1 MKNTWTYH
9 KGQAVPLNRDNIDT
23 DQIIPKQFLKSIKK
37 SGFGP
42 NLFDAWRYEDEG
54 FPGQDISNRKI
65 NKEFILN
72 KEKFINSDILISKKN
87 FGCGSSREHA
97 VWSLM
102 DFGFKVVIAESFA
115 DIFYN
120 NCFNNGL
127 LPIAVSEH
135 EISTLLD
142 LSNKRKEIEIDLQNQ
157 IIFVEDNEIA
167 HFEIDP
173 FRKKCILEGLDE
185 IGLSLTHSSEI
196 KEFERKHYLK
206 SPWIFNRENDWWI
219 KKTIFLFYLVTG

>member
-1 MKNTWTYH
+1 MKNTFTFH
-9 KGQAVPLNRDNIDT
+9 RGRAVPLDRDNIDT

-54 FPGQDISNRKI
+54 FPGQDIGQRKP

-72 KEKFINSDILISKKN
+72 QERFNGADILISKKN

-97 VWSLM
+97 VWSLI

-127 LPIAVSEH
+127 LPITLSSE
-135 EISTLLD
+135 EITMML
-142 LSNKRKEIEIDLQNQ
+142 NIAEEGKEIEIDLENQ
-157 IIFVEDNEIA
+157 VIFFEDNEIA
-167 HFEIDP
+167 TFEIDP

-185 IGLSLTHSSEI
+185 IGLSLIHAAEI
-196 KEFERKHYLK
+196 KEFEEKRAME
-206 SPWIFNRENDWWI
+206 SPWIFKIGNKNE
-219 KKTIFLFYLVTG
+219 K

>member
-1 MKNTWTYH
+1 MKNTSTYH
-9 KGQAVPLNRDNIDT
+9 KGRAVPLNRDNIDT

-72 KEKFINSDILISKKN
+72 QEKFINSDILISKKN

-206 SPWIFNRENDWWI
+206 SPWIFNREND
-219 KKTIFLFYLVTG
+219 

>member
-1 MKNTWTYH
+1 MRNSNSFH
-9 KGQAVPLNRDNIDT
+9 KGQAIPLDRDNIDT

-54 FPGQDISNRKI
+54 FPGQDINDRKL
-65 NKEFILN
+65 NEEFVLN
-72 KEKFINSDILISKKN
+72 QKKYLNSDILITKKN

-127 LPIAVSEH
+127 LPIVLSSN
-135 EISTLLD
+135 EIQTLLN
-142 LSNKRKEIEIDLQNQ
+142 LAENRKEIEIDLLNQ
-157 IIFVEDNEIA
+157 VIFSEDNEIA
-167 HFEIDP
+167 NFEIDP

-185 IGLSLTHSSEI
+185 IGLSLTHANDI
-196 KEFERKHYLK
+196 KEFEKKRQKE
-206 SPWIFNRENDWWI
+206 SPWIFNNN
-219 KKTIFLFYLVTG
+219 T

>member
-1 MKNTWTYH
+1 MRNSNSFH
-9 KGQAVPLNRDNIDT
+9 KGQAIPLDRDNIDT

-54 FPGQDISNRKI
+54 FPGQDINDRKI
-65 NKEFILN
+65 NEEFILN
-72 KEKFINSDILISKKN
+72 QKKYLNSDILISKKN

-102 DFGFKVVIAESFA
+102 DYGFKVVIAESFA

-127 LPIAVSEH
+127 LPIVLSSE
-135 EISTLLD
+135 EIQNLLN
-142 LSNKRKEIEIDLQNQ
+142 LAEERKEIEIDLLNQ
-157 IIFVEDNEIA
+157 VIFSEDSEIA
-167 HFEIDP
+167 NFEIDP

-185 IGLSLTHSSEI
+185 IGLSLTHANDI
-196 KEFERKHYLK
+196 KEFEKKRQKE
-206 SPWIFNRENDWWI
+206 SPWIFNNN
-219 KKTIFLFYLVTG
+219 T

>member
-1 MKNTWTYH
+1 MRNTFTFH
-9 KGQAVPLNRDNIDT
+9 RGLAVPLDRDNIDT

-54 FPGQDISNRKI
+54 FPGQDISQRKS

-72 KEKFINSDILISKKN
+72 QERFNSADILISKKN

-127 LPIAVSEH
+127 LPITLSTE
-135 EISTLLD
+135 EISMML
-142 LSNKRKEIEIDLQNQ
+142 NFAEEGNEIEIDLENQ
-157 IIFVEDNEIA
+157 VIFCKDNEIA
-167 HFEIDP
+167 TFEIDP

-185 IGLSLTHSSEI
+185 IGLSLIHAAEI
-196 KEFERKHYLK
+196 KEFEGKRAIE
-206 SPWIFNRENDWWI
+206 SPWIFEIGNKNE
-219 KKTIFLFYLVTG
+219 K

>member
-1 MKNTWTYH
+1 MKNTSTYH

-54 FPGQDISNRKI
+54 FPGQDTSERKI

-72 KEKFINSDILISKKN
+72 REKFINSDILISKKN

-127 LPIAVSEH
+127 LPIAISEH

-142 LSNKRKEIEIDLQNQ
+142 LSEARKEIEIDLQNQ

-206 SPWIFNRENDWWI
+206 FPWIFNREND
-219 KKTIFLFYLVTG
+219 

>member
-1 MKNTWTYH
+1 MKNTFTFH
-9 KGQAVPLNRDNIDT
+9 RGRAVPLDRDNIDT

-54 FPGQDISNRKI
+54 FPGQDVSQRKP

-72 KEKFINSDILISKKN
+72 QERFNGADILISKKN

-127 LPIAVSEH
+127 LPITLSSE
-135 EISTLLD
+135 EISMML
-142 LSNKRKEIEIDLQNQ
+142 NFAEEGKEIEIDLENQ
-157 IIFVEDNEIA
+157 VIFLEDNEIA
-167 HFEIDP
+167 TFEIDP

-185 IGLSLTHSSEI
+185 IGLSLIHAAEI
-196 KEFERKHYLK
+196 KEFEEKRAME
-206 SPWIFNRENDWWI
+206 SPWIFKMGNKNE
-219 KKTIFLFYLVTG
+219 K

>member
-1 MKNTWTYH
+1 MSQISNIYSGKIACID
-9 KGQAVPLNRDNIDT
+9 KANIDT

-54 FPGQDISNRKI
+54 FPGQDINQRKI
-65 NKEFILN
+65 NEDFILN
-72 KEKFINSDILISKKN
+72 QKQFIDSDILISKKN

-115 DIFYN
+115 EIFYN

-127 LPIAVSEH
+127 LPISVSSE
-135 EISTLLD
+135 EIKTLLN
-142 LSNKRKEIEIDLQNQ
+142 LSTAQKEIEIDLLNQ
-157 IIFVEDNEIA
+157 IIFSEDNEIA

-185 IGLSLTHSSEI
+185 IGLSLIHSKEI
-196 KEFERKHYLK
+196 EEFEKKREME
-206 SPWIFNRENDWWI
+206 SPWIFNN
-219 KKTIFLFYLVTG
+219 KN

>member
-1 MKNTWTYH
+1 MKNTSTYH
-9 KGQAVPLNRDNIDT
+9 KGLAVPLNRDNIDT

-42 NLFDAWRYEDEG
+42 NLFDAWRYKDEG

-72 KEKFINSDILISKKN
+72 QEKFINSDILISKKN

-185 IGLSLTHSSEI
+185 IGLSLTHSPEI

-206 SPWIFNRENDWWI
+206 SPWIFNREND
-219 KKTIFLFYLVTG
+219 

>member
-1 MKNTWTYH
+1 MKNTFTFH
-9 KGQAVPLNRDNIDT
+9 RGRIVPLDRDNIDT

-54 FPGQDISNRKI
+54 FPGQDVSQRKP

-72 KEKFINSDILISKKN
+72 QERFNGADILISKKN

-127 LPIAVSEH
+127 LPITLSSE
-135 EISTLLD
+135 EISMML
-142 LSNKRKEIEIDLQNQ
+142 NIAEEGKEIEIDLENQ
-157 IIFVEDNEIA
+157 VIFFEDNEIA
-167 HFEIDP
+167 IFEIDP

-185 IGLSLTHSSEI
+185 IGLSLIHAAEI
-196 KEFERKHYLK
+196 KEFEEKRAME
-206 SPWIFNRENDWWI
+206 SPWIFKIGNKNE
-219 KKTIFLFYLVTG
+219 K

>member
-1 MKNTWTYH
+1 MRNTSTYH
-9 KGQAVPLNRDNIDT
+9 KGYAVPLNRDNIDT

-37 SGFGP
+37 SGFGA

-72 KEKFINSDILISKKN
+72 QDKFKNSDILISKKN

-127 LPIAVSEH
+127 LPIAISEY
-135 EISTLLD
+135 EISTLIGLCEE
-142 LSNKRKEIEIDLQNQ
+142 RKEIEIDLHNQ
-157 IIFVEDNEIA
+157 IIFVEENEIA

-196 KEFERKHYLK
+196 KEFESKHYLK
-206 SPWIFNRENDWWI
+206 SPWIFNREND
-219 KKTIFLFYLVTG
+219 

>member
-1 MKNTWTYH
+1 MKNTSTYH

-54 FPGQDISNRKI
+54 FPGQVISNRKI

-72 KEKFINSDILISKKN
+72 QEKFINSDILISKKN

-157 IIFVEDNEIA
+157 IIFVEDNAIS

-206 SPWIFNRENDWWI
+206 SPWIFNREND
-219 KKTIFLFYLVTG
+219 

>member
-1 MKNTWTYH
+1 MKNTFTFH
-9 KGQAVPLNRDNIDT
+9 RGRAVPLDRDNIDT

-54 FPGQDISNRKI
+54 FPGQDVGQRKP
-65 NKEFILN
+65 NKKFILN
-72 KEKFINSDILISKKN
+72 QERFKGAEILISKKN
-87 FGCGSSREHA
+87 FGCGFSREHA

-127 LPIAVSEH
+127 LPIALSSEK
-135 EISTLLD
+135 ISMML
-142 LSNKRKEIEIDLQNQ
+142 NFAEEGKEIEIDLENQ
-157 IIFVEDNEIA
+157 VIFFEDNEIA
-167 HFEIDP
+167 TFEIDP

-185 IGLSLTHSSEI
+185 IGLSLIHAAEI
-196 KEFERKHYLK
+196 KEFEEKRAIE
-206 SPWIFNRENDWWI
+206 SPWIFKIGNKNE
-219 KKTIFLFYLVTG
+219 K

>member
-1 MKNTWTYH
+1 MRNSNSFH
-9 KGQAVPLNRDNIDT
+9 KGQAIPLDRDNIDT

-54 FPGQDISNRKI
+54 FPGQDINDRKI
-65 NKEFILN
+65 NEEFVLN
-72 KEKFINSDILISKKN
+72 QKKYLNSDILISKKN

-127 LPIAVSEH
+127 LPIVLSSD
-135 EISTLLD
+135 EIQTLLN
-142 LSNKRKEIEIDLQNQ
+142 LAENRKEIEIDLLNQ
-157 IIFVEDNEIA
+157 VIFSEDNEIA
-167 HFEIDP
+167 NFEIDP

-185 IGLSLTHSSEI
+185 IGLSLTHANDI
-196 KEFERKHYLK
+196 KEFEKKRQKE
-206 SPWIFNRENDWWI
+206 SPWIFNNN
-219 KKTIFLFYLVTG
+219 T

>member
-1 MKNTWTYH
+1 MKNTSTYH
-9 KGQAVPLNRDNIDT
+9 KGLAVPLNRDNIDT

-54 FPGQDISNRKI
+54 FPGQDISKRKI

-72 KEKFINSDILISKKN
+72 QEKFINSDILISKKN

-127 LPIAVSEH
+127 LPIVISEH

-142 LSNKRKEIEIDLQNQ
+142 LSEERKEIEIDLQNQ
-157 IIFVEDNEIA
+157 IIFVGDNEIA

-206 SPWIFNRENDWWI
+206 FPWIF
-219 KKTIFLFYLVTG
+219 KKK

>member
-1 MKNTWTYH
+1 MKNTFTFH
-9 KGQAVPLNRDNIDT
+9 RGRTVPLDRDNIDT

-54 FPGQDISNRKI
+54 FPGQDVSQRKP

-72 KEKFINSDILISKKN
+72 QERFNGADILISKKN

-127 LPIAVSEH
+127 LPITLSSEQ
-135 EISTLLD
+135 ISMML
-142 LSNKRKEIEIDLQNQ
+142 NIAEEGKEIEIDLENQ
-157 IIFVEDNEIA
+157 VIFFEDNEIA
-167 HFEIDP
+167 TFEIDP

-185 IGLSLTHSSEI
+185 IGLSLIHAAEI
-196 KEFERKHYLK
+196 KEFEEKRAME
-206 SPWIFNRENDWWI
+206 SPWIFKMGNKNE
-219 KKTIFLFYLVTG
+219 K